1 MNELEL
7 FKQMIDA
14 SPYAQ
19 CIINNQMK
27 VLAANSV
34 FEDIFGKAEN
44 KNIKTINA
52 IFEDSK
58 VKNLF
63 DDTFKQNTSNVALKL
78 LNKYQ
83 IEEKKYSI
91 GLSPIGSTGYYL
103 LEVIDI
109 NHSTISK
116 NYLDILFEHSPSLI
130 AVINP
135 KLQVV
140 RANQKFKDLFGEIG
154 TKTLPDL
161 YRRKNSVAQY
171 LFSEECFKD
180 GKTHSGTQIVYPKN
194 DRKTYLFTTATPLV
208 VKNGEVSLI
217 IAISQDITEI
227 SNINNQMIDLTE
239 YFQLI
244 FQKCSQGIII
254 ISNKGKITGLNI
266 AAKEA
271 INWAK
276 SRKPGIVELSSFLE
290 IDINDKENKEYEKIV
305 NIVKDNRKYWVRI
318 QVTVLEPSNDKL
330 ILLNKID
337 DEHYTIQKRLNW
349 TAEDVENYYHLINKA
364 QENNRKLKPLIVDS
378 FKKQLEETNN
388 MELINN
394 WNKSFSKLVFADF
407 IIDKLSGY
415 IEENSK
421 KRTTIKTSTVLT
433 KLEEESKEILSHYG
447 IDIKLKT
454 EFHEKVTTNSDVL
467 HTALIILIYACAGDL
482 TNMDIIKGSI
492 KVKFSIEKY
501 KSPYILIE
509 DNFYDTSNDNE
520 NQDSCYSSLETVE
533 FLLKLCKCK
542 LTYAFEPSV
551 GRKFWINFEKI

>member
-14 SPYAQ
+14 SQYAQ